1 MWCCF
6 WGVGPQGCSVNH
18 YIYLPG
24 DSQEPNTVIWGGG
37 SVQVLPSTDVYRFRQ
52 KKQKTQL
59 PPSPR
64 ISVQTSFALIV
75 ANGNEGKRHRKQENG
90 RTKPLVERRLA
101 QCCVCDH
108 KVEKAAGH
116 SQVCDIRHNSEKGP
130 NVQPSG
136 QMRPHAQTAPG
147 VNIHSDICAVCNLH
161 RPSVADWHFHPS
173 LPGRVPAFLFKT
185 QKLWVCRLIKPPSSR
200 FLRCSGRKH

>member
-1 MWCCF
+1 MMLF
-6 WGVGPQGCSVNH
+6 LGSRPARLLGESLH
-18 YIYLPG
+18 LPPRRQPG
-24 DSQEPNTVIWGGG
+24 AKHRHLGGG

-161 RPSVADWHFHPS
+161 RPSVAD
-173 LPGRVPAFLFKT
+173 
-185 QKLWVCRLIKPPSSR
+185 
-200 FLRCSGRKH
+200 